1 MSELLRMEGISKRFS
16 NTQALDEVNL
26 KINEGE
32 VHILLGENGAG
43 KSTLMKIL
51 SGSYHPDS
59 GTIFWHGKRVTLL
72 SPSDSLRL
80 GIAMVYQEL
89 TLVNDSSV
97 EENIMLGQFP
107 RKKRSPFVNWN
118 QVSQSA
124 EEVLAKLDLQID
136 IHRPLHEFDLG
147 MQQLI
152 EIARAISRNAKLI
165 ILDEPTSA
173 LSSREVGILFK
184 TIRTLTVQGISFIYI
199 THRLQETFEI
209 GERVTILRDG
219 KVAGRCDSLDEI
231 NEDDLIKM
239 MVGRKISEQ
248 YPKTA
253 HCQDDVLMKI
263 TNLSDKRHFHNV
275 GFTLHRGEVIG
286 FAGLVGSG
294 RSEMLKGI
302 FGLSRISSGSIE
314 LESMRYQPINSRH
327 ALKNG
332 LGLITIE
339 RKGNLL
345 LHMPIFINITI
356 SKLKELSSFGFRK
369 IKKEKNMGRKYAS
382 MLSIVAP
389 NVSVPVAS
397 LSGGNQQKVAIA
409 RLMASG
415 VKIFLMDDP
424 TRGIDVGAK
433 TEVYKLIDSITE
445 KGCGVILCSS
455 DLQELL
461 GITDKIIVMR
471 RGEAVAEFST
481 KECSQE
487 MIMAKASGGS
497 SV

>member
-16 NTQALDEVNL
+16 NTQALEGVNL

-51 SGSYHPDS
+51 AGSYHPDL
-59 GTIFWHGKRVTLL
+59 GTIFWHGGKVVLS
-72 SPSDSLRL
+72 SPSDSLTL

-89 TLVNDSSV
+89 TLVNDLSV

-107 RKKRSPFVNWN
+107 RAKNSPFVDWN
-118 QVSQSA
+118 QVSRSA
-124 EEVLAKLDLQID
+124 EKVLTKLDLQID
-136 IHRPLHEFDLG
+136 IHRPVHEFDLG
-147 MQQLI
+147 MRQLI

-173 LSSREVGILFK
+173 LSSREVKILFK
-184 TIRTLTVQGISFIYI
+184 TIRTLEVQGISFIYI
-199 THRLQETFEI
+199 THRLQEVFEI

-219 KVAGRCDSLDEI
+219 KVTGQCDSLNEI
-231 NEDDLIKM
+231 NENDLIKM
-239 MVGRKISEQ
+239 MVGRKINER
-248 YPKTA
+248 YPKTV
-253 HCQDDVLMKI
+253 HCKDDVLMKI
-263 TNLSDKRHFHNV
+263 TDLSDKKHFHNV
-275 GFTLHRGEVIG
+275 GFTLHYGEVIG

-314 LESMRYQPINSRH
+314 IESRQYQPINSRH
-327 ALKNG
+327 ALRHG

-345 LHMPIFINITI
+345 LHMPIFCNITI
-356 SKLKELSSFGFRK
+356 SKLEELSVFGFRK
-369 IKKEKNMGRKYAS
+369 IKKEKNMGEKYAS

-389 NVSVPVAS
+389 NVSVPVVS

-471 RGEAVAEFST
+471 KGEAVAEFST

-487 MIMAKASGGS
+487 MIIAKASGGGS
-497 SV
+497 I